1 MTKAMRDA
9 ILSAIPVGSDRAIS
23 RSEIWKLA
31 GQVGA
36 ESSFGTYLFELTASG
51 AVKRRRH
58 PIPTGFMWLYW
69 REA

>member
-1 MTKAMRDA
+1 MTQAMRDA
-9 ILSAIPVGSDRAIS
+9 ILAAIPAGSDHAI
-23 RSEIWKLA
+23 RQREIWKRA

-51 AVKRRRH
+51 EVKRRKQ
-58 PIPTGFMWLYW
+58 PIPTGFVWLYW